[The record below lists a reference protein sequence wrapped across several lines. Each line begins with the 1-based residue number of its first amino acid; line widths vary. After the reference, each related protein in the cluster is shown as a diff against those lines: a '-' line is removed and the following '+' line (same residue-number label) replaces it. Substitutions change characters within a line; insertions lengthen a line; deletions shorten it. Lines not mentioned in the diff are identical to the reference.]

1 MASHTGTPAVP
12 APNPRMYR
20 RVALASAVGTSIE
33 WYDYHVYSVASALVI
48 GRLFFTEMDPFTA
61 TLAAFATFSVGF
73 VARPLGGIVA
83 GHLGDRIGRK
93 QVMVLTLTMMG
104 SATAMIGLL
113 PTYAQIGI
121 WAPVLLVAL
130 RLLQGLSA
138 GGEWGGAALMAV
150 EHAPSGRRGVF
161 GNFVQLGTPTGMFL
175 ANSVILLPVPAMPQE
190 AFESWGWRIPFLL
203 SVVMVVVRFVIR
215 RAVEESPSFRA
226 VRAAENTTRLPVVD
240 VLRRYPGRVALAIAS
255 FVGNNAVGYLF
266 LAYLPSYGT
275 ATLGFSRGFM
285 LGVLLVG
292 CVSWFAAMIAF
303 AVWSDRVG
311 RHTVYLVGYG
321 CIALWAVPFF
331 ALLNTGVPALVIIAV
346 VVLTLGLAATYGPQA
361 ALFAEI
367 FPPEVR
373 TSGASL
379 SYALGAALSGGI
391 APLVATALQ
400 GWTGT
405 VYSVSL
411 FMIGFSVFSSA
422 AVLALRRIPSS
433 FDPSPTTVASNP
445 KEPPLDDSR

>member
-1 MASHTGTPAVP
+1 MTSHSGAPVVP
-12 APNPRMYR
+12 APSPGMYR

-61 TLAAFATFSVGF
+61 TLAAFATFAIGF
-73 VARPLGGIVA
+73 IARPLGGVLA

-104 SATAMIGLL
+104 AATTLIGLL
-113 PTYAQIGI
+113 PTYAQAGV

-150 EHAPSGRRGVF
+150 EHAPAGRRGVF

-175 ANSVILLPVPAMPQE
+175 ANSVILLLVAVMPQD
-190 AFESWGWRIPFLL
+190 AFESWGWRVPFLL
-203 SVVMVVVRFVIR
+203 SVVMVVIGFIIR

-226 VRAAENTTRLPVVD
+226 VRAAERTARLPVVD
-240 VLRRYPGRVALAIAS
+240 VVRRYPGRIALAIAS

-275 ATLGFSRGFM
+275 GTLGLSRGFM
-285 LGVLLVG
+285 LAVLLVG
-292 CVSWFAAMIAF
+292 CVSWFVSMIAF
-303 AVWSDRVG
+303 ATWSDRIG
-311 RHTVYLVGYG
+311 RHAVYLLGYG
-321 CIALWAVPFF
+321 FIAVWAFPFF
-331 ALLNTGVPALVIIAV
+331 ALMQTGEPALVVVAV

-361 ALFAEI
+361 ALFAEL
-367 FPPEVR
+367 FPAEVR

-411 FMIGFSVFSSA
+411 FMIGFAAVSSA
-422 AVLALRRIPSS
+422 AVLAMRRIPSS
-433 FDPSPTTVASNP
+433 FDTPVSTAESNP
-445 KEPPLDDSR
+445 EGATTR

>member
-1 MASHTGTPAVP
+1 MTHHRGAPAAP
-12 APNPRMYR
+12 APSPDMYR
-20 RVALASAVGTSIE
+20 KVALASAVGTSIE

-48 GRLFFTEMDPFTA
+48 GRLFFSEMDPFTA
-61 TLAAFATFSVGF
+61 TLAAFATFSIGF
-73 VARPLGGIVA
+73 VARPLGGILA
-83 GHLGDRIGRK
+83 GHIGDRVGRT

-104 SATAMIGLL
+104 AATTLIGLL
-113 PTYAQIGI
+113 PTYAQAGV

-150 EHAPSGRRGVF
+150 EHAPAGRRGVF

-175 ANSVILLPVPAMPQE
+175 ANSVMLLLVAVMPQD

-203 SVVMVVVRFVIR
+203 SIVMVVIGFVIR

-226 VRAAENTTRLPVVD
+226 VRAADRTTRLPVID

-275 ATLGFSRGFM
+275 GTLGLSRGFM
-285 LGVLLVG
+285 LAVLLVG
-292 CVSWFAAMIAF
+292 CVSWFASMIAF
-303 AVWSDRVG
+303 AAWSDRVG
-311 RHTVYLVGYG
+311 RHAVYLLGYG
-321 CIALWAVPFF
+321 FIAVWAFPFF
-331 ALLNTGVPALVIIAV
+331 ALLNTGEPVLVIVAV

-361 ALFAEI
+361 ALFAEL
-367 FPPEVR
+367 FPAEVR

-405 VYSVSL
+405 VYSVSV
-411 FMIGFSVFSSA
+411 FMIGFAALSA
-422 AVLALRRIPSS
+422 AAVVALRRIPSS
-433 FDPSPTTVASNP
+433 FDLPVATAGSPHEGATT
-445 KEPPLDDSR
+445 R

>member
-1 MASHTGTPAVP
+1 MTSRRGAPATAAPTPH
-12 APNPRMYR
+12 MYR
-20 RVALASAVGTSIE
+20 KVALASAVGTSIE

-48 GRLFFTEMDPFTA
+48 GRLFFSEMDPFTA
-61 TLAAFATFSVGF
+61 TLAAFATFAIGF
-73 VARPLGGIVA
+73 IARPLGGILA

-104 SATAMIGLL
+104 TATTLIGLL
-113 PTYAQIGI
+113 PTYAQAGV

-150 EHAPSGRRGVF
+150 EHAPAGRRGVF
-161 GNFVQLGTPTGMFL
+161 GNFVQLGTPIGMFL
-175 ANSVILLPVPAMPQE
+175 ANSVMLVLVTVMPPA
-190 AFESWGWRIPFLL
+190 AFESWGWRVPFLL
-203 SVVMVVVRFVIR
+203 SVVMVVMGFAIR
-215 RAVEESPSFRA
+215 SAVDESPSFRA
-226 VRAAENTTRLPVVD
+226 VRAAHRTARLPVID

-255 FVGNNAVGYLF
+255 FMGNNAVGYLF

-275 ATLGFSRGFM
+275 GTLGLSRGFM
-285 LGVLLVG
+285 LAVLLVG

-303 AVWSDRVG
+303 AAWSDRIG
-311 RHTVYLVGYG
+311 RHAVYLLGFG
-321 CIALWAVPFF
+321 FIAVWAFPFF
-331 ALLNTGVPALVIIAV
+331 ALLNTGVPALVIVAV

-361 ALFAEI
+361 AFYAELFPA
-367 FPPEVR
+367 EVR

-411 FMIGFSVFSSA
+411 FMIVFASLSSA
-422 AVLALRRIPSS
+422 AVLALRHIPSS
-433 FDPSPTTVASNP
+433 FELPVTAAGTTTHEGATT
-445 KEPPLDDSR
+445 R

>member
-1 MASHTGTPAVP
+1 MASHTGAPADP
-12 APNPRMYR
+12 APSPGMYR
-20 RVALASAVGTSIE
+20 KVALASAVGTSIE

-48 GRLFFTEMDPFTA
+48 GRLFFSEMDPFTA
-61 TLAAFATFSVGF
+61 TLAAFGTFAIGF
-73 VARPLGGIVA
+73 VARPVGGILA
-83 GHLGDRIGRK
+83 GHLGDRVGRK

-104 SATAMIGLL
+104 AATTLIGLL
-113 PTYAQIGI
+113 PTYAQIGV

-150 EHAPSGRRGVF
+150 EHAPPGRRGVF

-175 ANSVILLPVPAMPQE
+175 ANSVILVLVAVMPQD
-190 AFESWGWRIPFLL
+190 AFESWGWRVPFLL
-203 SVVMVVVRFVIR
+203 SVVMVVIGFLIR

-226 VRAAENTTRLPVVD
+226 VRAADRTSRLPVVE

-275 ATLGFSRGFM
+275 GTLGFSRGFM
-285 LGVLLVG
+285 LAVLLAG
-292 CVSWFAAMIAF
+292 CVSWFVSMIAF
-303 AVWSDRVG
+303 AAWSDRIG
-311 RHTVYLVGYG
+311 RHAVYLLGYG
-321 CIALWAVPFF
+321 FIAVWAFPFF
-331 ALLNTGVPALVIIAV
+331 ALMQTGEPVLVVVAV

-361 ALFAEI
+361 ALFAEL
-367 FPPEVR
+367 FPAEVR

-405 VYSVSL
+405 VYSVSV
-411 FMIGFSVFSSA
+411 FMIGFA
-422 AVLALRRIPSS
+422 AISCAAILALRRIPSS
-433 FDPSPTTVASNP
+433 FDTPVPTNP
-445 KEPPLDDSR
+445 EGATPR